1 MRAGLGVLGRGR
13 PRKVRGVPQP
23 PGPRPLS
30 FLQETV
36 LPGSPNVC
44 SVGLRTQSL
53 LGRLCSPAFTLEPG
67 DETQEFGACLPVMMT
82 RWLHYL
88 VSLITSGEKPPES
101 LFFSQPIL
109 PLSLAAK

>member
-1 MRAGLGVLGRGR
+1 MGAPRDVSAGTD
-13 PRKVRGVPQP
+13 
-23 PGPRPLS
+23 PGAK
-30 FLQETV
+30 ETV

-82 RWLHYL
+82 RL
-88 VSLITSGEKPPES
+88 
-101 LFFSQPIL
+101 
-109 PLSLAAK
+109 